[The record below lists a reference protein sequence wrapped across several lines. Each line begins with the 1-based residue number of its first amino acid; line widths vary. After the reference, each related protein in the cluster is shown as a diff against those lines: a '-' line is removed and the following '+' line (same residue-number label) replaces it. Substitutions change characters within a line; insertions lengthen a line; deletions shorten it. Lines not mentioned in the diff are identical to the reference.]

1 MIYYELSMDS
11 NNKIFALE
19 VLLKHKS
26 ITETFAS
33 CLLVICNF
41 PGFGNCGLYS
51 FPLPVCFVFILNKRI
66 EKKIYILSIIYIKPK
81 KKKIRFQKN
90 ISINLYEE

>member
-1 MIYYELSMDS
+1 MDS

-51 FPLPVCFVFILNKRI
+51 FQLLVFYLKKLKRSNHISFYTVFNDKIVFFCF
-66 EKKIYILSIIYIKPK
+66 
-81 KKKIRFQKN
+81 
-90 ISINLYEE
+90 